1 MRLPR
6 FTSALA
12 FTLAVA
18 LPGVAPLARPDPNAL
33 MDTRL
38 LQRQDLPYAFSSL
51 KLDSEDGQ
59 RHYQLWIAK
68 PKSPAPAGGYPV
80 VWMLDGNAAFGVLDA
95 PLLQGLAKGDA
106 PLLVAIGYQTPQRI
120 ERNARTLDYTPRQPD
135 KPGQRDPLT
144 GQPSGGADAFLD
156 LLLVKMRPAVAA
168 QAPFDTTRQTL
179 WGHSYGGLLVLHALF
194 TRPQQ
199 FSQFAA
205 ASPSLWWGDGVIL
218 GERPGLEQRIA
229 GHPARLLLMRGS
241 AEPANPR
248 GTAEPYPE
256 RAATELVD
264 DLAQVP
270 GLDARFQSFE
280 GLGHG
285 EALGE
290 SLRYLL
296 RERFGASTAPA
307 E

>member
-6 FTSALA
+6 FTAALA
-12 FTLAVA
+12 LALAAA
-18 LPGVAPLARPDPNAL
+18 LPGVAPQARPDPNAL

-51 KLDSEDGQ
+51 KLDSADGQ
-59 RHYQLWIAK
+59 RHYQLWIAR
-68 PKSPAPAGGYPV
+68 PRSPAPASGYPV
-80 VWMLDGNAAFGVLDA
+80 VWMLDGNAALGVLDES
-95 PLLQGLAKGDA
+95 LLNDLAKGDA

-120 ERNARTLDYTPRQPD
+120 ERNARTLDYTPRQPG

-156 LLLVKMRPAVAA
+156 LLQQKMRPAVAA
-168 QAPFDTTRQTL
+168 QAPFDTSRQTL

-205 ASPSLWWGDGVIL
+205 ASPSLWWADGVIL
-218 GERPGLEQRIA
+218 AERPGLEQRIA

-241 AEPANPR
+241 EEPANPR

-256 RAATELVD
+256 RAATKLVE

-270 GLDARFQSFE
+270 GLDARFQSFA

-285 EALGE
+285 EALGA
-290 SLRYLL
+290 SLRHLL
-296 RERFGASTAPA
+296 RERFTATTEA
-307 E
+307 LE